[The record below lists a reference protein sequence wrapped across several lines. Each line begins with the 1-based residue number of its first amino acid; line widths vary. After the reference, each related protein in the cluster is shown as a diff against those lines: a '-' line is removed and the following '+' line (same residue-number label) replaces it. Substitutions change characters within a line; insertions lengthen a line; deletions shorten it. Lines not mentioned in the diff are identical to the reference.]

1 MKPRRLSG
9 VAAAALMVAGPTM
22 AHAADFW
29 TLKEPPSQGV
39 FYAPAFTWTGVY
51 LGLNAGGVL
60 SSGSRTTTLYDT
72 GFPLLSA
79 YYPDTLGTSSIGWI
93 AGGQAGY
100 NLQAGGAVF
109 GLETDIDWTS
119 TSKTFSFASAPLA
132 VYDPSD
138 VLHVNASARLN
149 WLGTTR
155 ARIGIVATPDY
166 RLMVYGT
173 GGVAY
178 GGGNGYLNV
187 FDNLAGLA
195 WHGAP
200 SSTRVGWTI
209 GVGAEYAFTDNVTL
223 KAEYLYYNLGS
234 SNVVTVAN
242 FAAGAVFPGVYATA
256 KYAYD
261 GSIVRIGMN
270 VKF

>member
-1 MKPRRLSG
+1 L
-9 VAAAALMVAGPTM
+9 
-22 AHAADFW
+22 
-29 TLKEPPSQGV
+29 
-39 FYAPAFTWTGVY
+39 
-51 LGLNAGGVL
+51 
-60 SSGSRTTTLYDT
+60 
-72 GFPLLSA
+72 
-79 YYPDTLGTSSIGWI
+79 

-100 NLQAGGAVF
+100 NWQAGGAVF
-109 GLETDIDWTS
+109 GLETDFDWTS
-119 TSKTFSFASAPLA
+119 MNKTFSFASAPWT
-132 VYDPSD
+132 VYEPGDI
-138 VLHVNASARLN
+138 LHVNASARLN

-155 ARIGIVATPDY
+155 ARIGFVATPDY

-173 GGVAY
+173 GGAAY

-200 SSTRVGWTI
+200 SSTRVGWTV
-209 GVGAEYAFTDNVTL
+209 GVGAEYAFTDNATL

-261 GSIVRIGMN
+261 GSIFRVGMN
-270 VKF
+270 IKF